1 MFLVQLILK
10 ELLYFFL
17 IYFFSIIDSIGVKN
31 SIIFFG
37 IINIRIIIIFFFFIY
52 FFSIINSINLKNII
66 IFGVINNIIFIIINN
81 IDTKNIMICI
91 INIIIFSKIYKS
103 IFYCN

>member
-66 IFGVINNIIFIIINN
+66 IFGVINNIIFIIIN
-81 IDTKNIMICI
+81 TKYIMICI

>member
-1 MFLVQLILK
+1 VLISKLLLIVLLIL
-10 ELLYFFL
+10 
-17 IYFFSIIDSIGVKN
+17 
-31 SIIFFG
+31 FFG
-37 IINIRIIIIFFFFIY
+37 IINIKLLLYFFLIY

-81 IDTKNIMICI
+81 INTKNIMICI

-103 IFYCN
+103 IFCCN